1 MSIQEVAKDCESFGG
16 ADGSHLL
23 HLCFDPYTEYD
34 PDVVLDKKK
43 DFLRFLLKILLK
55 LCFLFKSRGS
65 VLYLDVLHVQLL
77 YKNILGAMT
86 F

>member
-34 PDVVLDKKK
+34 PDVVLDKKNY
-43 DFLRFLLKILLK
+43 FLSFFAQNL
-55 LCFLFKSRGS
+55 
-65 VLYLDVLHVQLL
+65 
-77 YKNILGAMT
+77 A
-86 F
+86 